1 MNRLT
6 LEQPVREVLDVAHTL
21 ENDRGPACQ
30 GAEEAL
36 SPTEES
42 FSPTSPLLPLP
53 RLVGM
58 GGDQV
63 KVSINFTQKFS
74 LPIILIV

>member
-1 MNRLT
+1 M
-6 LEQPVREVLDVAHTL
+6 REVLDVAHTL

-42 FSPTSPLLPLP
+42 FSPTSPPSPPSQGWLGWGVI
-53 RLVGM
+53 R
-58 GGDQV
+58 
-63 KVSINFTQKFS
+63 
-74 LPIILIV
+74 

>member
-42 FSPTSPLLPLP
+42 FSPTSPPSP
-53 RLVGM
+53 PPKVGWDR
-58 GGDQV
+58 G
-63 KVSINFTQKFS
+63 
-74 LPIILIV
+74 